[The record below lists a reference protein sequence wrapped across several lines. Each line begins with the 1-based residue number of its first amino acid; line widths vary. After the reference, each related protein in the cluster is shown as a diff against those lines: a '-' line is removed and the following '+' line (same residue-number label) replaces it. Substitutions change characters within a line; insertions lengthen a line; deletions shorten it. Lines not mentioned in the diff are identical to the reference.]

1 MSNTTTSTDI
11 YNGMTFIGH
20 VVERDKG
27 RRCEA
32 FTAGGA
38 AIGVFTSRAKAAR
51 SVYEAADKQQRGV
64 AA

>member
-1 MSNTTTSTDI
+1 MTTDISTDI
-11 YNGMTFIGH
+11 YNGRTFIGH

-32 FTAGGA
+32 FSAAGQA
-38 AIGVFTSRAKAAR
+38 LGVFTSPTKAAR
-51 SVYEAADKQQRGV
+51 AVYEAASGQQNGV